1 MVAAVIAIT
10 GGFVIDAGPLYF
22 SAHRLLPPFIVA
34 AAAYAL
40 AARQGHTSIVAADAA
55 LAEFIHV
62 HAVAIVVVLA
72 AAAAGVGVAF
82 GTYVAAGSDPTAYLS
97 QARLIAHG
105 DLVVPVPL
113 ASRVSWPTP
122 EWAFA
127 PLGYRP
133 GLHAAEIV
141 PTYPP
146 GLPLLMAVASFIA
159 GENGPFLVGPFF
171 AIFTVLGAYWLAAH
185 LHSRTAGV
193 VAAAL
198 MASSPLLLSQVV
210 QQMSDI
216 PATALWTL
224 ALLAALSTRPLT
236 AGAIAGLAVLMRPSL
251 LPVAGA
257 VALVLMFWCVRP
269 PASRDT
275 LPVRRPPEGGR
286 GAARLFRFGAA
297 MMPGVAALAWV
308 QWLLYGHPLA
318 SGHGAFAELFA
329 AANVLP
335 NIRDYAMRV
344 LTGETPALALIAASA
359 LVLAGLKNKTR
370 PTSYDEAGPK
380 SRTRPTPV
388 DAGPKSRTRPTP
400 VDAGPKSR
408 TRPTVVAAIVA
419 VPVLACD
426 LAYGV
431 FPDWAYLRFLLPIWP
446 AALAAAGAL
455 VASAT
460 LRLPAAARTQILLI
474 GLTAVCARNVMTALH
489 EGTFTLWIDVSR
501 YGTAGRYLESALPA
515 NAVIVTSQHSGSA
528 SYYTG
533 RPILRWDSLTIGLDE
548 ALADLAR
555 LGRPSVILVE
565 DWEETLLRQ
574 KFPSSAPARLDWP
587 ARADFGRTTHVRLY
601 DPADRDRPTG
611 RPTDRLP

>member
-10 GGFVIDAGPLYF
+10 GGFVIDAGPLYL
-22 SAHRLLPPFIVA
+22 SAHRLLPPLVIA

-40 AARQGHTSIVAADAA
+40 AVRQGHTSFVAADAA
-55 LAEFIHV
+55 LSEFV
-62 HAVAIVVVLA
+62 HRHAIAIVIVLA
-72 AAAAGVGVAF
+72 AAAAGAGVAF
-82 GTYVAAGSDPTAYLS
+82 GTYVAAASDPSAYLS

-113 ASRVSWPTP
+113 ASRVSWPAP

-133 GLHAAEIV
+133 GLHAAELV

-146 GLPLLMAVASFIA
+146 GLPLLMAVASFVA
-159 GENGPFLVGPFF
+159 GENGPFLVGPFC
-171 AIFTVLGAYWLAAH
+171 AVLSVLGAYWLASR

-224 ALLAALSTRPLT
+224 ALLAALSARPLT
-236 AGAIAGLAVLMRPSL
+236 AGALSGFAGLIRPSL
-251 LPVAGA
+251 LPVAASIA
-257 VALVLMFWCVRP
+257 VVLMHWSDRP
-269 PASRDT
+269 PASSHAY
-275 LPVRRPPEGGR
+275 
-286 GAARLFRFGAA
+286 AARLFRFVAA
-297 MMPGVAALAWV
+297 MTPGVVALGWIQAS
-308 QWLLYGHPLA
+308 LYGHPLA
-318 SGHGAFAELFA
+318 SGHGAFGELFA

-335 NIRDYAMRV
+335 NIREYAMRV

-359 LVLAGLKNKTR
+359 LILVVARAVPAGLRPDSPAGLKGKTR
-370 PTSYDEAGPK
+370 PT
-380 SRTRPTPV
+380 TV
-388 DAGPKSRTRPTP
+388 DA
-400 VDAGPKSR
+400 AGPKSR

-419 VPVLACD
+419 MPVLACY

-446 AALAAAGAL
+446 TALAAAGAA
-455 VASAT
+455 VAAAT
-460 LRLPAAARTQILLI
+460 LRLPAAVRTQLLLI
-474 GLTAVCARNVMTALH
+474 ALTSVCARNVMTAAH
-489 EGTFTLWIDVSR
+489 EGSFTLWIDASR

-533 RPILRWDSLTIGLDE
+533 RPILRWDSLNIGLDQ
-548 ALADLAR
+548 AISDLIR
-555 LGRPSVILVE
+555 LGRSPVILVE
-565 DWEETLLRQ
+565 DWEHAALAK
-574 KFPSSAPARLDWP
+574 KFPASLLARLDWA
-587 ARADFGRTTHVRLY
+587 ARADIGWPTHVRLF

-611 RPTDRLP
+611 RPPDRLP